1 VTDRRFNRLRMPA
14 EWEPRE
20 SKAFA
25 GLPSRP
31 VPPATRERAHK
42 ASKRTWEGRKLA
54 KKLDDLLGPIDA
66 DLAVEEGQ

>member
-1 VTDRRFNRLRMPA
+1 MTDRRFNRLRMPA
-14 EWEPRE
+14 EWDARE

-31 VPPATRERAHK
+31 APPATLERAHR

-54 KKLDDLLGPIDA
+54 KKLDELLGTVDQELPT
-66 DLAVEEGQ
+66 EERE